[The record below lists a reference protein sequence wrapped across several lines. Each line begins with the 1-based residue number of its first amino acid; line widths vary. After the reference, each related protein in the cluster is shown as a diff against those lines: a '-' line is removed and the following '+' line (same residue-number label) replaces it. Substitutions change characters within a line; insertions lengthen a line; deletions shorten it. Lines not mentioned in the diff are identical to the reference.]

1 MDTAH
6 VSKNLGR
13 ISLNEYLLNLPTPPI
28 MKTILAPTDF
38 SDSSRNAV
46 LYALAIAKKVKASLI
61 LYNAYHI
68 PVSVNEMPVMAFAP
82 DELEKVS
89 LQHVQDYCDQL
100 LDGCNAEEVQV
111 RCLSTPGFAVDEIA
125 ELAEE
130 QQTDLIIMGIS
141 GAGNLGHILLGSVT
155 TGVLKHS
162 LRPLIIVPDKT
173 VFTSYKRIAFAYDGE
188 LELAPRIISQ
198 LKTFVEIFAAELLV
212 VIVEK
217 DAAAANSSQSRHIE
231 NLQNQ
236 FAGIRHSLYFSENE
250 DVSEGIEAFNK
261 EHQIDLVVM
270 IPRQHSFFERIFTQ
284 SNTSKMAYHTHIPI
298 LALHE

>member
-1 MDTAH
+1 
-6 VSKNLGR
+6 
-13 ISLNEYLLNLPTPPI
+13 

-46 LYALAIAKKVKASLI
+46 LYSLAIAKKIKASLI

-82 DELEKVS
+82 DELEKSS

-100 LDGCNAEEVQV
+100 LDGGYAEDVSV
-111 RCLSTPGFAVDEIA
+111 RCLSTPGFAVDEIG

-130 QQTDLIIMGIS
+130 EQADLIVMGIS
-141 GAGNLGHILLGSVT
+141 GAGNLGHVLLGSVT

-162 LRPLIIVPDKT
+162 LRPLIIVPDKA
-173 VFTSYKRIAFAYDGE
+173 VFAGYKRIAFAYDGE

-198 LKTFVEIFAAELLV
+198 LRAFIDLFDAELLV

-217 DAAAANSSQSRHIE
+217 NTADPGGAQTRHTE
-231 NLQNQ
+231 HLQTQ
-236 FAGIRHSLYFSENE
+236 FAGIRHSLYFSENK
-250 DVSEGIEAFNK
+250 DVIEGIEAFNK
-261 EHQIDLVVM
+261 EHQVDLVVM
-270 IPRQHSFFERIFTQ
+270 IPRQHSFFERIFTR